1 MLLMIEKWCSCFPN
15 SPPDNG
21 GREGTRLHFTGEQI
35 GLPAISLL
43 AFIGSGCQG
52 CHVWI
57 VKWLTVAG
65 GMGMEFNS
73 HAGRVRTV
81 CVRRGTLS
89 RQSAHVI
96 QICA

>member
-1 MLLMIEKWCSCFPN
+1 MLIMIEKWCSCFPN
-15 SPPDNG
+15 LSPDND
-21 GREGTRLHFTGEQI
+21 GRGGTRLYFMGEQI
-35 GLPAISLL
+35 GLPAISRL

-73 HAGRVRTV
+73 RAGREHTV
-81 CVRRGTLS
+81 CV
-89 RQSAHVI
+89 
-96 QICA
+96 